1 MPKPINQPNS
11 TLGEMFFIYQPRRTC
26 SIFISA
32 IPLVEPTDNK
42 QPPTAVE
49 KAMTSQ

>member
-1 MPKPINQPNS
+1 MPKPTNQPNS
-11 TLGEMFFIYQPRRTC
+11 TLGEIFFRYQPRRTC
-26 SIFISA
+26 SIFIRA
-32 IPLVEPTDNK
+32 MPQVEPTDNK